1 MTIPHNILKT
11 GIFVRHIVHWKF
23 YGQDNWQWRS
33 RGWGRS
39 PYSWGLLEPGIMQF
53 SGKTFLLRTCP
64 SLTNNLWVLF
74 SSLGRSPKPKT
85 CQKNHDNN
93 ITMGDIIAE
102 IPYVLCVFWDWWS
115 LFDSWLKLTPINLLP
130 FSLVGARYSFCHY
143 NREIYNSNQIGI
155 CLACL
160 DTPCFLPHFSVH
172 FPPCFIDSGLQISC
186 YTIFIT
192 YIMLNNILFN

>member
-1 MTIPHNILKT
+1 MDLTIVKDGPVDEVGVRTSGGCWNQASWNFRSKH
-11 GIFVRHIVHWKF
+11 IFLDW
-23 YGQDNWQWRS
+23 
-33 RGWGRS
+33 
-39 PYSWGLLEPGIMQF
+39 LEPGNHWLIISFQSGTF
-53 SGKTFLLRTCP
+53 SKH
-64 SLTNNLWVLF
+64 
-74 SSLGRSPKPKT
+74 KT

-93 ITMGDIIAE
+93 ITMCDTTAE
-102 IPYVLCVFWDWWS
+102 IVLLLLFLCVFWDWWS
-115 LFDSWLKLTPINLLP
+115 LFDSWLKLTPINLLL
-130 FSLVGARYSFCHY
+130 FLLVGARYSFCHY